1 MGIKIGKLFKGLVKG
16 VSSLIPFGGVV
27 GDILSPDK
35 TLEEKKDGLA
45 LLDPIAQYNR
55 TMARPRIAIGIVFV
69 YLFGVIIQWGQK
81 LFGVHTA
88 YVIVIPAE
96 LMEFAKIVVSIIVG
110 TRGIEKIAGKIFEKK
125 K

>member
-1 MGIKIGKLFKGLVKG
+1 MGIKIGKIFKGLVKG
-16 VSSLIPFGGVV
+16 VSSLIPGGGV
-27 GDILSPDK
+27 IQSIISPDK
-35 TLEEKKDGLA
+35 TPEQVKDGLA

-88 YVIVIPAE
+88 YMIVIPPE
-96 LMEFAKIVVSIIVG
+96 LIEFAKIVVSIIVG
-110 TRGIEKIAGKIFEKK
+110 TRGIEKIVGKIFDKK
-125 K
+125 G

>member
-1 MGIKIGKLFKGLVKG
+1 MAFKPLKLIGKLVSAIIPG
-16 VSSLIPFGGVV
+16 VGVV
-27 GDILSPDK
+27 GKILAPSNSP
-35 TLEEKKDGLA
+35 EQVKDGLA

-88 YVIVIPAE
+88 YLIEIPPE
-96 LMEFAKIVVSIIVG
+96 LIEFAKIVVSIIVG
-110 TRGIEKIAGKIFEKK
+110 TRGIEKIVGKIFERKK